1 MRVSGRFPGAGPGA
15 PWLSLLAAV
24 ALIAAGCS
32 APPSQEIRIAWN
44 ELTEVNAA
52 LPEQIRV
59 FAGADPSIPLRAW
72 AVRARTGPDGVQA
85 RVVVSGEDDG
95 RETPAEFARRL
106 GARVVVNGGYF
117 RMDLDPASHVG
128 LLMVDGRI
136 VAPPTRSVLR
146 DEQRYFLARG
156 AFGVMADGS
165 VDIAWVS
172 SREGVLYEWQDPPPN
187 TPEMPI
193 EELDL
198 EGLRPWPARD
208 AIAAGPVLMQE
219 GRLRI
224 TSQEEVFFGS
234 TIPDVHPRTAA
245 CVTES
250 GELVLLVVDGR
261 QRDSRGVDLVELAIL
276 LRDLGCSEAINLDGG
291 GSSAL
296 IVDGRLLN
304 RPGGGSEQ
312 REVMSALALLDR

>member
-1 MRVSGRFPGAGPGA
+1 MVL
-15 PWLSLLAAV
+15 LSV
-24 ALIAAGCS
+24 IAAGCAGTGS
-32 APPSQEIRIAWN
+32 PEIRIAWN
-44 ELTEVNAA
+44 ELEEVNAG
-52 LPEQIRV
+52 LPPEIRV
-59 FAGADPSIPLRAW
+59 YAGADPSIPLRAW
-72 AVRARTGPDGVQA
+72 AVRARTGRDGVVT
-85 RVVVSGEDDG
+85 RVAVSDDDDG
-95 RETPAEFARRL
+95 RETPSDFARRL

-117 RMDLDPASHVG
+117 RMDLDPAAHVG

-136 VAPPTRSVLR
+136 VAPATRSVLR
-146 DEQRYFLARG
+146 DDRRYFLARG

-165 VDIAWVS
+165 VDIAWIS

-187 TPEMPI
+187 TPDDPV
-193 EELDL
+193 EELDV

-224 TSQEEVFFGS
+224 TTEEEVFFGS

-245 CVTES
+245 CVTDT

-276 LRDLGCSEAINLDGG
+276 LRDLGCDEAINLDGG

-304 RPGGGSEQ
+304 RPAGGEEERQ
-312 REVMSALALLDR
+312 VMSVVALIDP